1 MPAATRAAHSMVAVG
16 VGDSVAVA
24 GELVAVGVGDAV
36 TFGAHAV
43 SRSATTRMRISV
55 GAPGRWPSAWCD
67 LLAHSEGTRSSAKA

>member
-1 MPAATRAAHSMVAVG
+1 MVAVG

-55 GAPGRWPSAWCD
+55 GAPGRRSLPWWD
-67 LLAHSEGTRSSAKA
+67 LLAHAEGTRSFAKD